1 MAVPTG
7 QVGLSDIAAEYGGSA
22 PHAMSEYYGKG
33 NAAGSGQM
41 LLHANFQGTSNIF
54 TFNISSG
61 ANKNF
66 RTLAVAAGWDQSAI
80 PHGTLSSGQ
89 ILSSGSTGSYAFV
102 INGSLPSGSK
112 FINNGTIVGRGGNG
126 GSSSGNDRN
135 CITGGGSTGS
145 GTSAGPGLQISTAII
160 IHNSGRVAGGGGGG
174 GAGGRGAN
182 TYGAG
187 GGGGGG
193 IGGSSGGSSN
203 HAGNGGGGSTTS
215 AGGGGGGYGL
225 GGWSC
230 PGGWTSGS
238 GGSGG
243 GYGANG
249 SGGGAGGGGGSGG
262 AATSGNGNVTWSANG
277 TRNGSLG

>member
-203 HAGNGGGGSTTS
+203 HAGVLVRVVQEVDMAQMVLEVVLVVVVAPVVVAVQVVRLLQETAMLRGVLMAQETE
-215 AGGGGGGYGL
+215 
-225 GGWSC
+225 
-230 PGGWTSGS
+230 
-238 GGSGG
+238 
-243 GYGANG
+243 
-249 SGGGAGGGGGSGG
+249 
-262 AATSGNGNVTWSANG
+262 V
-277 TRNGSLG
+277 

>member
-7 QVGLSDIAAEYGGSA
+7 QVSLSDIATEYGGSA

-66 RTLAVAAGWDQSAI
+66 RTLAVAAGWDGSAI
-80 PHGTLSSGQ
+80 PQGTLTSGQ

-145 GTSAGPGLQISTAII
+145 GTSAGPALTNK
-160 IHNSGRVAGGGGGG
+160 H
-174 GAGGRGAN
+174 
-182 TYGAG
+182 
-187 GGGGGG
+187 
-193 IGGSSGGSSN
+193 SN
-203 HAGNGGGGSTTS
+203 HHTQLRTS
-215 AGGGGGGYGL
+215 SWWRWWW
-225 GGWSC
+225 WSR
-230 PGGWTSGS
+230 
-238 GGSGG
+238 
-243 GYGANG
+243 
-249 SGGGAGGGGGSGG
+249 
-262 AATSGNGNVTWSANG
+262 WSWG
-277 TRNGSLG
+277 KLLWRRRWRWWRHRWLIRWLV